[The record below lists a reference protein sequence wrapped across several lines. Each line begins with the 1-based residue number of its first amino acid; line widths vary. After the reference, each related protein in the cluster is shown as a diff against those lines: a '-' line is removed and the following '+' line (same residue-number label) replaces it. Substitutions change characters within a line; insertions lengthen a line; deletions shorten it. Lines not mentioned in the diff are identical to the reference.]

1 MNILGHTVK
10 GVLLLANI
18 GAGAGFLLCAYSPS
32 LSPVAHPVLS
42 CAGLFSLFI
51 AGCTGVC
58 TSLAVLLQTV
68 FVGTAGLSAV
78 GWRGYC
84 DVLSFSQCTGNGRRR
99 GVEIL
104 DV

>member
-42 CAGLFSLFI
+42 CAGLFFPFYCWLYWCLYQSGCFI
-51 AGCTGVC
+51 TDGFCGYRWPFCCWVEG
-58 TSLAVLLQTV
+58 LL
-68 FVGTAGLSAV
+68 
-78 GWRGYC
+78 
-84 DVLSFSQCTGNGRRR
+84 
-99 GVEIL
+99 
-104 DV
+104 

>member
-42 CAGLFSLFI
+42 CAGLFFPILL
-51 AGCTGVC
+51 
-58 TSLAVLLQTV
+58 LAVLVIVPVWL
-68 FVGTAGLSAV
+68 F
-78 GWRGYC
+78 
-84 DVLSFSQCTGNGRRR
+84 
-99 GVEIL
+99 
-104 DV
+104 